1 MGATIS
7 GEIEWWGCRPG
18 ISAIQRGFRASD
30 SRGRQQVSAA
40 SMSYPQY
47 GLFMLLIREWKIIIK
62 FHISKPNCRWHGK
75 YESTPYATSKVTD

>member
-40 SMSYPQY
+40 SMSIPAIWIVY
-47 GLFMLLIREWKIIIK
+47 
-62 FHISKPNCRWHGK
+62 
-75 YESTPYATSKVTD
+75 VTNQGMKNYY